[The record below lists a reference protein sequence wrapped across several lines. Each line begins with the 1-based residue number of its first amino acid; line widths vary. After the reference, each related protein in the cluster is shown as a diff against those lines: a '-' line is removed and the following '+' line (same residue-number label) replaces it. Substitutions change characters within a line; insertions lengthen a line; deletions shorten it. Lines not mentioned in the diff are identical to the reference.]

1 MATLYELVKEIENF
15 EFQIDE
21 ETGEILNID
30 ELNELEL
37 AKDVKVENICLYVK
51 NLESDAVAYKAEKDS
66 FAKKQK
72 AAENKAA
79 RLKAYVQ
86 GLLAGE
92 KFKSNKVTV
101 SYRKSKSVEVADMKS
116 VPEEYLT
123 ITQKVDPDKVAIKK
137 AIESGIE
144 VQGCSL
150 VEKQNMQIK

>member
-1 MATLYELVKEIENF
+1 MATLYEIVREIEDF
-15 EFQIDE
+15 EFEIDP

-30 ELNELEL
+30 ELDKLEL
-37 AKDVKVENICLYVK
+37 AKDVKVENICLYIK
-51 NLESDAVAYKAEKDS
+51 NLDSDAVAYKTEKDS

-79 RLKAYVQ
+79 RLKAYLQ
-86 GLLAGE
+86 GMLAGE

-101 SYRKSKSVEVADMKS
+101 SYRKSKSVEVADVNS
-116 VPEEYLT
+116 IPEEYLT
-123 ITQKVDPDKVAIKK
+123 ITQKVDPDKMAIKK